1 MELLRLATAGSVD
14 DGKSTLIGRL
24 LYDAKGIFE
33 DQLESIRRT
42 SEQRGSS
49 ETDLALL
56 TDGLRAE
63 REQGITIDV
72 AYRYFATPKRK
83 FIIADTP
90 GHTEYTRNMV
100 TGASTAHVSLILI
113 DARKGVI
120 EQTRRHSFLSSMLG
134 VPHMV
139 VCVNKMDLIDW
150 DREQYE
156 RIESDFMEFAA
167 RLNVHDIAFIPI
179 SALKGDNVV
188 QRSEAMWW
196 YDGSPLLNHLESI
209 YIGSDENFIDP
220 RFPVQYVI
228 RSQTPDNPDFRGY
241 AGTVAS
247 GVLRPGDEVLVLPT
261 GTTSRI
267 KSIVTA
273 DGEVREAFPPMAVVV
288 TLDDDIAV
296 SRGDVLCRPNNRP
309 TNTHEIEA
317 TVCWMD
323 ERQSLAVGRTYLLK
337 QSTRIVRATVE
348 SLQYRLDVNGLRRD
362 DSASTLDLNEIG
374 RVSFHCTEPLLVD
387 DYGTNR
393 TTGSFIV
400 IDPQTNATAGAG
412 VIRVLATTH
421 ASPNVVRHRGRL
433 TRADRFSRAGRA
445 GRNGA
450 VHGLVGGGQVD
461 GGGRGRGGV
470 RAERAPRLPARRRQP
485 AARHQR
491 RPRLLR
497 PGPQGERAT
506 GRRGGTHVRRVRLA
520 GAHRADLPVRGGP
533 PPDPDAARRRG
544 VAVLRDLRGHLAR
557 GMRAARPQ
565 GPVRRGPA
573 PASCR
578 GSPASTRT
586 TSRRSARSWC
596 SHPTPGASPNRCR
609 ACSSSSSTRCASGWP
624 RRTAV
629 NAGWTRANR
638 TGPGRHGARHRS
650 GGARRWDRRR
660 RRLAWALVAVL
671 IVVVAGIAVPLL
683 LSSSGTPSN
692 HSQPTAL
699 SSRTILKLP
708 AVSALAE
715 QGSAAWV
722 TDDLRNVLVR
732 FDPATGRQDRSVH
745 LPGRPVAMVLA
756 QGHLWV
762 ADAVDDQVVE
772 VDPATLLI
780 QRSVPVPAEPTGMA
794 VLGNDVWV
802 TSLEAHEL
810 TPVDLKTGTAG
821 APVDVLAGAVR
832 VAAGYGSLWVTG
844 TTDLLTR
851 VTPPAGSAG
860 PQQKTVTVGQGPIG
874 VTTGQGAV
882 WVANAAGGTVSEVS
896 ASGLFVTQTFHV
908 GGDPLSV
915 AVSGQDV
922 YVGDGAADTVRTV
935 SPTPGSKALRI
946 GTVPR
951 VLAPVASGVWVGGS
965 NPGRVLAV
973 TPAS

>member
-42 SEQRGSS
+42 SEQRGNP

-120 EQTRRHSFLSSMLG
+120 EQTRRHAFLSSMLG

-188 QRSEAMWW
+188 QRSESMWW
-196 YDGSPLLNHLESI
+196 YDGSPLLNHLESV

-267 KSIVTA
+267 ESIVTA

-288 TLDDDIAV
+288 TLTDDIAV

-309 TNTHEIEA
+309 TNTHDIEA
-317 TVCWMD
+317 TICWMD
-323 ERQSLAVGRTYLLK
+323 ERTPLAVGRSYLIK
-337 QSTRIVRATVE
+337 QSTRTVRATLE

-362 DSASTLDLNEIG
+362 DSATTLELNEIG
-374 RVSFHCTEPLLVD
+374 RVSFHCTEPLPVD
-387 DYGTNR
+387 DYSTNR

-400 IDPQTNATAGAG
+400 IDPQTNVTAGAG

-433 TRADRFSRAGRA
+433 TRADRYSALGAQGATVLFTGLSGAGKSTVAAGVEEAYVQSGLHAFLLDGDNMRHGINGDLGFSDDDRKENVRRAGEVARMF
-445 GRNGA
+445 
-450 VHGLVGGGQVD
+450 
-461 GGGRGRGGV
+461 
-470 RAERAPRLPARRRQP
+470 AES
-485 AARHQR
+485 
-491 RPRLLR
+491 
-497 PGPQGERAT
+497 GS
-506 GRRGGTHVRRVRLA
+506 LA
-520 GAHRADLPVRGGP
+520 LIALICPFEE
-533 PPDPDAARRRG
+533 
-544 VAVLRDLRGHLAR
+544 
-557 GMRAARPQ
+557 
-565 GPVRRGPA
+565 
-573 PASCR
+573 
-578 GSPASTRT
+578 
-586 TSRRSARSWC
+586 
-596 SHPTPGASPNRCR
+596 
-609 ACSSSSSTRCASGWP
+609 
-624 RRTAV
+624 
-629 NAGWTRANR
+629 
-638 TGPGRHGARHRS
+638 
-650 GGARRWDRRR
+650 DRRLIR
-660 RRLAWALVAVL
+660 MLHDDVGLPFLEIFLA
-671 IVVVAGIAVPLL
+671 
-683 LSSSGTPSN
+683 
-692 HSQPTAL
+692 
-699 SSRTILKLP
+699 
-708 AVSALAE
+708 
-715 QGSAAWV
+715 
-722 TDDLRNVLVR
+722 
-732 FDPATGRQDRSVH
+732 
-745 LPGRPVAMVLA
+745 
-756 QGHLWV
+756 
-762 ADAVDDQVVE
+762 
-772 VDPATLLI
+772 
-780 QRSVPVPAEPTGMA
+780 
-794 VLGNDVWV
+794 
-802 TSLEAHEL
+802 TSLEECERRDPKGLYARARAGEL
-810 TPVDLKTGTAG
+810 PGFTGIDSDYE
-821 APVDVLAGAVR
+821 P
-832 VAAGYGSLWVTG
+832 
-844 TTDLLTR
+844 
-851 VTPPAGSAG
+851 
-860 PQQKTVTVGQGPIG
+860 
-874 VTTGQGAV
+874 
-882 WVANAAGGTVSEVS
+882 
-896 ASGLFVTQTFHV
+896 
-908 GGDPLSV
+908 PLSP
-915 AVSGQDV
+915 D
-922 YVGDGAADTVRTV
+922 
-935 SPTPGSKALRI
+935 L
-946 GTVPR
+946 
-951 VLAPVASGVWVGGS
+951 VLAPGTGS
-965 NPGRVLAV
+965 VSEQVSRVLELLGR
-973 TPAS
+973 TLH